1 MGVLSSPHSSIP
13 LPGGRDSDGEFPSM
27 TLRQRKARELAA
39 DRELLRV
46 VQDAWDEA
54 ERRAGPRLS
63 CRPGCTAC
71 CHGPFP
77 ISALDAR
84 RLRRG
89 LAELAIKAPERA
101 AGVVER
107 ARAQGKVFLGEDL
120 KDGKDMRDLKEE
132 AIDEICGRFG
142 EMPCPALEVDTGRC
156 ELYEH
161 RPLTCR
167 TFGPPTRFGPE
178 RLDPCDLCFVGASAE
193 EIEAARVE
201 PDPEDLEGR
210 ILATL
215 PEPEVQ
221 TLIAFALG
229 DVRFLSASGC

>member
-1 MGVLSSPHSSIP
+1 
-13 LPGGRDSDGEFPSM
+13 M
-27 TLRQRKARELAA
+27 TLRQRKTRELAA

-46 VQDAWDEA
+46 IQDAWEEA
-54 ERRAGPRLS
+54 GRLAGSHLA

-89 LAELAIKAPERA
+89 LAELVRTAPERA
-101 AGVVER
+101 AGVIER
-107 ARAQGKVFLGEDL
+107 ARAQARLFMGKDVKDLQDEDL
-120 KDGKDMRDLKEE
+120 
-132 AIDEICGRFG
+132 AEICERFG
-142 EMPCPALEVDTGRC
+142 EMPCPVLEVSTGRC
-156 ELYEH
+156 ELYDH

-167 TFGPPTRFGPE
+167 TFGPPTRFGEE
-178 RLDPCDLCFVGASAE
+178 RLAPCDLCFVGASEA
-193 EIEAARVE
+193 EIEAARIE

-210 ILATL
+210 ILAGL
-215 PEPEVQ
+215 PERDRE

-229 DVRFLSASGC
+229 KD

>member
-1 MGVLSSPHSSIP
+1 MI
-13 LPGGRDSDGEFPSM
+13 F
-27 TLRQRKARELAA
+27 RQKMARGNVA
-39 DRELLRV
+39 DRELLKV
-46 VQDAWDEA
+46 IDDAWSEA
-54 ERRAGPRLS
+54 ARRAGDHLA
-63 CRPGCTAC
+63 CRVGCTAC

-89 LAELAIKAPERA
+89 LAELSTREPERA
-101 AGVVER
+101 AVISRRAHAQNER
-107 ARAQGKVFLGEDL
+107 FCSEVL
-120 KDGKDMRDLKEE
+120 DGE
-132 AIDEICGRFG
+132 AIDSAEETTAIESICERHGDL
-142 EMPCPALEVDTGRC
+142 PCPALDVESGRC

-167 TFGPPTRFGPE
+167 TFGPPTRFGDDLLP
-178 RLDPCDLCFVGASAE
+178 PCDLCFVGASEE

-210 ILATL
+210 ILRTL
-215 PEPEVQ
+215 PEGERE

-229 DVRFLSASGC
+229 RD